1 MVGVLGLPQTAQIFS
16 PLSPMIFKEC
26 LNVMVFSIVAITIKL
41 GGEGKIKVNQFKK
54 KKKKTPTQT
63 ANV

>member
-26 LNVMVFSIVAITIKL
+26 LNVLVFSIVAIAIKL
-41 GGEGKIKVNQFKK
+41 GGEGKIKVNQF
-54 KKKKTPTQT
+54 
-63 ANV
+63 